1 MSSDVGLC
9 RRACPLQSFNLTLV
23 CLALGSAEGRL
34 WARAVAEVVGGEGKK
49 RGCGTWAGGDP
60 ADSTTPHVGLDVQ

>member
-1 MSSDVGLC
+1 M
-9 RRACPLQSFNLTLV
+9 QSFNLTLV

-34 WARAVAEVVGGEGKK
+34 CAWAAAEVVGGEGKK

-60 ADSTTPHVGLDVQ
+60 ADRTTPHVGLDVQ